1 MDMVSGTRDNPR
13 ITLAGITFS
22 LFLCKMQPAVYFT
35 IAKRYRGA
43 KQLGWASW
51 VASAGRVTAS
61 ATPFVQRNALASLL
75 TRTTLGVASVR
86 YCLGFKAEIRTKE
99 VKINPS
105 KATVIEL
112 PRKTQEK
119 GIFAH

>member
-13 ITLAGITFS
+13 VTLAGITFS

-51 VASAGRVTAS
+51 VASAGRVTPAS

-86 YCLGFKAEIRTKE
+86 YCLVQLGFKTEIRTKE
-99 VKINPS
+99 VKINPA
-105 KATVIEL
+105 KATVIE
-112 PRKTQEK
+112 
-119 GIFAH
+119 

>member
-1 MDMVSGTRDNPR
+1 M
-13 ITLAGITFS
+13 
-22 LFLCKMQPAVYFT
+22 
-35 IAKRYRGA
+35 
-43 KQLGWASW
+43 
-51 VASAGRVTAS
+51 
-61 ATPFVQRNALASLL
+61 
-75 TRTTLGVASVR
+75 ASVR
-86 YCLGFKAEIRTKE
+86 YCLVQLGFKAEIRTKE